1 MPVPKGFWKPI
12 NHEELIGRE
21 KAAAAAYMNAVD
33 SGAPE
38 EEIEEAQQAFIA
50 ALLPRFEKNNLVPKG
65 KELITLYKPRNLLIG
80 FRHKRQVRYFDM
92 GPPLAEPTSNDRIQR
107 GVGPDDFDRLD
118 LTDGKKAALKRQVDQ
133 IIAALD
139 KITLELK
146 PMRFA
151 VEAAKMRRLCGG
163 IDTSYKDGEGLPAR
177 ARSPLNFARL
187 LH

>member
-12 NHEELIGRE
+12 NREELIGRE
-21 KAAAAAYMNAVD
+21 KAAAAAYVNAVD
-33 SGAPE
+33 SGAPK

-65 KELITLYKPRNLLIG
+65 KELITLYKPQNLLIG
-80 FRHKRQVRYFDM
+80 FRYKRKVRYFDM
-92 GPPLAEPTSNDRIQR
+92 GPPLAEPSSNDHIQR
-107 GVGPDDFDRLD
+107 GVGPDDFDRFD
-118 LTDGKKAALKRQVDQ
+118 LADEKKTVLKRQVDQ

-151 VEAAKMRRLCGG
+151 VEAAKMPRLSGG
-163 IDTSYKDGEGLPAR
+163 IGTSHKEGGGSPAR
-177 ARSPLNFARL
+177 TRSSLNFARL
-187 LH
+187 IH